1 MKKQCFTKVLYFK
14 SLDTD
19 KKIQRDFNDLYTS
32 SYILLFKHEISQNS
46 SVLKDYIVT

>member
-14 SLDTD
+14 SLDID
-19 KKIQRDFNDLYTS
+19 KKIQRDFNLYTS